1 VSEHASYRHTQVFK
15 AMWLLLPLP
24 AAVVSALALRGGDL
38 HQIESMAIA
47 WGVCIVGLVGLGRLV
62 IELRGDRL
70 HWSFGYLGWPRWELA
85 LHEIE
90 LLQCVHVSRWRGAGI
105 KGLGKDRLFNVSI
118 GGPALRLT
126 LGHNRVVTLG
136 TPEPERLMAFIE
148 ARRTVAP

>member
-1 VSEHASYRHTQVFK
+1 VSEHASYRHTQVFT
-15 AMWLLLPLP
+15 AMWLLLPLS
-24 AAVVSALALRGGDL
+24 ACVVSVVALRGGDA
-38 HQIESMAIA
+38 HQIEAMAIA
-47 WGVCIVGLVGLGRLV
+47 WGVCIVGLAGLGRLV

-70 HWSFGYLGWPRWELA
+70 RWRFGYLGWPRWELA
-85 LHEIE
+85 LREIE

-136 TPEPERLMAFIE
+136 TPEPERLMGFIE
-148 ARRTVAP
+148 ARRTAGP